1 MELRCGRHVFC
12 VLHAGMPWPERLSE
26 PVAGTEVLTCSGGP
40 ISLLRLPRTR
50 VQCKGSRAHKR
61 KSERGRTRSTSAV
74 SSRPCHIIC
83 SRGAAGRARPC
94 DPSSLQGEI
103 LLRALAQAQAK
114 HMAAAKCVTG
124 YRSTVLTKP
133 RRAERG
139 AWAMPDRT
147 PLLITRSDVVCE
159 DNTHQPATVQK
170 RGTWESS
177 VLVKERRY

>member
-1 MELRCGRHVFC
+1 MRLRCQRHVFCC
-12 VLHAGMPWPERLSE
+12 VLHAGMPSSERLSE
-26 PVAGTEVLTCSGGP
+26 FVAGTEVPTCGGGLT
-40 ISLLRLPRTR
+40 LRLPCTR

-114 HMAAAKCVTG
+114 HMTAAKCVTG
-124 YRSTVLTKP
+124 YRSTLLTKP